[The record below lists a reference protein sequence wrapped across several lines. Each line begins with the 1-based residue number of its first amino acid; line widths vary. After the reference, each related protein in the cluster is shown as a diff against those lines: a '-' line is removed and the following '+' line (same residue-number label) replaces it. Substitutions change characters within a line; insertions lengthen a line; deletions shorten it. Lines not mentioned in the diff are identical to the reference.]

1 MAQLLEFKTESG
13 ENVLVEIAPPP
24 GMEQLAG
31 DGSDVIKKATETF
44 ESAIASVKRV
54 AAVLVETAG
63 KISLPADTIEMEFA
77 LKASAKAG
85 FYLASADSEAQIK
98 IKLVWTKKPDRPK
111 GESGAQAS

>member
-1 MAQLLEFKTESG
+1 MAQLIEFKTEKG
-13 ENVLVEIAPPP
+13 ESVLVEVASAP

-44 ESAIASVKRV
+44 ECAIASVKRI

-98 IKLVWTKKPDRPK
+98 IKLVWTKKQDKPK
-111 GESGAQAS
+111 SESVAHVG